1 VRTRTARLLL
11 FGTLAVLAIASC
23 ATIANAYV
31 IAGTRWPGGYVP
43 YHVDAPGLRSAVD
56 AAAARWN
63 RSGANIRLVD
73 VSAAKAKIRVRK
85 LPAAKCLGIV
95 GQAPVGYE
103 PGQVGTVFLQPQCGS
118 LELIPI
124 AAHELGH
131 VLGFGHDTVHCSVMT
146 PVEGDRPKAC
156 GGVAALPWEYDCKV
170 LEQTDVAGAVKL
182 YGGHAKPIAN
192 TFPWCPS
199 LPTPPPATKAVATA
213 FPASSLATASIRWV
227 DPAASSLRHVLV
239 NRRADTCPSYPSV
252 PDISPISIRPG
263 SPVRRG
269 VTVAYRVGKAGSQTA
284 LDTDELEPGSFCY
297 SVWTIGP
304 AGRYTRSANA
314 ILRIG
319 AAPASA
325 TALALTATT
334 TLTGDVVPGTI
345 VPEVSLH
352 YRIPASP
359 PVQTVRVERTPGA
372 CPATATDF
380 SGDLISAPPI
390 TPGDVTTIDNYQL
403 TPGSW
408 CYAVLIGLADRDVAP
423 ALVQVVVPAPPAA
436 VPPVASP

>member
-1 VRTRTARLLL
+1 MSSRIARL
-11 FGTLAVLAIASC
+11 VLAGSLAACAIATC

-31 IAGTRWPGGYVP
+31 IAGTPWPGGYVP

-63 RSGANIRLVD
+63 RSGAKIRLVD
-73 VSAAKAKIRVRK
+73 VPAAKASIQVRK
-85 LPAAKCLGIV
+85 LPPAKCLGVV

-103 PGQVGTVFLQPQCGS
+103 PGQVGTIYLQPRCGS
-118 LELIPI
+118 LQLIPI

-146 PVEGDRPKAC
+146 PVEGNRPKSC

-170 LEQTDVAGAVKL
+170 LEATDVAGAVKL
-182 YGGHAKPIAN
+182 YGGTAKPIAN
-192 TFPWCPS
+192 TFPWCPY
-199 LPTPPPATKAVATA
+199 LPTPPPATSATAVA
-213 FPASSLATASIRWV
+213 FPASSLATTSIHWT
-227 DPAASSLRHVLV
+227 DPASASLRQVLV

-252 PDISPISIRPG
+252 PNVSPISIRPG
-263 SPVRRG
+263 SPIRRG

-284 LDTDELEPGSFCY
+284 LDTDSLEPGTFCY
-297 SVWTIGP
+297 AVWTIGP

-314 ILRIG
+314 VLHIG
-319 AAPASA
+319 QAPAAA
-325 TALALTATT
+325 TSLALTATT
-334 TLTGDVVPGTI
+334 TLTGDVVPGSI
-345 VPEVSLH
+345 VPEVSLR
-352 YRIPASP
+352 YRIPDSP
-359 PVQTVRVERTPGA
+359 PVETVRVERTPGA

-380 SGDLISAPPI
+380 SGELISAPPT

-408 CYAVLIGLADRDVAP
+408 CYAVLLGLADRDLDP

-436 VPPVASP
+436 VPPVTTP